1 MFQDYKL
8 GLIGCLI
15 LTVGYL
21 SNVHAVTDAELE
33 ALEKQIE
40 QQELEEKKQ
49 KAETDAKRRAEQ
61 KQKAEAAAKRK
72 TELKRKA
79 NAEAEKTRAAEL
91 EKQRIEEEKRLTE
104 ETKKRE
110 EEEKKKKYTM
120 LITEAEQATSNKDK
134 EVAIS
139 KYNEALALYPDDAE
153 AELGIK
159 TAEKLMDKGCYNILG
174 EWVDF
179 GNRMFVK
186 SDGTVEMK
194 NVLLGEITAK
204 WKCLDSETQSY
215 LFYNYSCGGLC
226 PDLKA
231 QIIDNG
237 ACLNIDVWGCNRRP
251 NSTSEKNKIKGPDIK
266 L

>member
-1 MFQDYKL
+1 MKL
-8 GLIGCLI
+8 KATHSLIISLI
-15 LTVGYL
+15 FTISYL
-21 SNVHAVTDAELE
+21 SHVHAVTDAELE
-33 ALEKQIE
+33 ALEKQLE
-40 QQELEEKKQ
+40 QLETNEKNQAEAEERK
-49 KAETDAKRRAEQ
+49 KAEV
-61 KQKAEAAAKRK
+61 AAKRNA
-72 TELKRKA
+72 EQKRKA
-79 NAEAEKTRAAEL
+79 NAEAEKKRLAEL
-91 EKQRIEEEKRLTE
+91 EKQRMEEEQRLTE
-104 ETKKRE
+104 EAKKQE

-120 LITEAEQATSNKDK
+120 LITEAKQATSSKDK

-139 KYNEALALYPDDAE
+139 KYKEALALFPDDAE

-159 TAEKLMDKGCYNILG
+159 TAEKLMDKSCYNVLG

-186 SDGTVEMK
+186 TDGTVEMK

-215 LFYNYSCGGLC
+215 LFYDYSCGGLC

-237 ACLNIDVWGCNRRP
+237 ACLNFDVWGCNRRP
-251 NSTSEKNKIKGPDIK
+251 NSTSEKNKLKGPDIK

>member
-1 MFQDYKL
+1 MKSKTT
-8 GLIGCLI
+8 LI
-15 LTVGYL
+15 LIFSLILMVGYL
-21 SNVHAVTDAELE
+21 SSVQAVSDAELE
-33 ALEKQIE
+33 ALERQIE
-40 QQELEEKKQ
+40 QIELEEKKQ
-49 KAETDAKRRAEQ
+49 KAETDANRRTEQ
-61 KQKAEAAAKRK
+61 KQKAEAAA
-72 TELKRKA
+72 KRKA

-91 EKQRIEEEKRLTE
+91 EKKRIEEEDRLAKESE
-104 ETKKRE
+104 ERQ

-120 LITEAEQATSNKDK
+120 LITEAKQATSNKDK

-139 KYNEALALYPDDAE
+139 KYKEALALFPDDAE

-159 TAEKLMDKGCYNILG
+159 TAEKLMDKSCYNVLG

-186 SDGTVEMK
+186 SDGTVEMR

-215 LFYNYSCGGLC
+215 LFYDYSCGGLC

-237 ACLNIDVWGCNRRP
+237 ACLNFDVWGCNRRP

>member
-1 MFQDYKL
+1 MKL
-8 GLIGCLI
+8 KITHSLIICLI
-15 LTVGYL
+15 LSFGHLTQ
-21 SNVHAVTDAELE
+21 VHAVTDAELE

-40 QQELEEKKQ
+40 QLETDEKKE
-49 KAETDAKRRAEQ
+49 AEAAE
-61 KQKAEAAAKRK
+61 KKKAEAAAKRIK
-72 TELKRKA
+72 DQKRKA
-79 NAEAEKTRAAEL
+79 NAEAEKKRLAEL
-91 EKQRIEEEKRLTE
+91 EKQRIEEEKRLTKE
-104 ETKKRE
+104 SEKRE
-110 EEEKKKKYTM
+110 EEVKKKKYIM
-120 LITEAEQATSNKDK
+120 IITEAEQAVTNKDK

-139 KYNEALALYPDDAE
+139 KYKEALALFPDDTK
-153 AELGIK
+153 AELGIR
-159 TAEKLMDKGCYNILG
+159 TAEKLMDKSCYNVLG

-186 SDGTVEMK
+186 TDGTVEMK

-215 LFYNYSCGGLC
+215 LFYDYSCGGLC

-237 ACLNIDVWGCNRRP
+237 ACLNFDVWGCNRRP